1 MGLKMALKKYVET
14 HGTHSLSIFYLRKK
28 KKWQGGNVQCS
39 ERGESNMGKMF
50 EYESQH

>member
-28 KKWQGGNVQCS
+28 KMAGRECS
-39 ERGESNMGKMF
+39 MF
-50 EYESQH
+50 